1 METLVLQTILLLL
14 AAYFIGYFAGYFFK
28 YASTA
33 AKKKPQPGQKPAEAA
48 GARAKDDLT
57 RIKGIGPAIAK
68 KLKAADVHSFKQIAG
83 WNEADMR
90 KVDEAL
96 RFKGRIQ
103 REDWIGQ
110 AKALAAQ
117 D

>member
-33 AKKKPQPGQKPAEAA
+33 GKKKTAAA
-48 GARAKDDLT
+48 GQAAEPARAQTSDDLT

-68 KLKAADVHSFKQIAG
+68 KLKAMDVQSFEQIAG
-83 WNEADMR
+83 WGEADIGR
-90 KVDEAL
+90 VNEAL

-103 REDWIGQ
+103 REDWVGQ
-110 AKALAAQ
+110 AKALTAKG
-117 D
+117 

>member
-33 AKKKPQPGQKPAEAA
+33 GNKKPEASRHAAAA
-48 GARAKDDLT
+48 GRAQTADDLT

-68 KLKAADVHSFKQIAG
+68 KLKAIDVHSFEQIAG
-83 WNEADMR
+83 WSAADTQ
-90 KVDEAL
+90 KIDETL

-103 REDWIGQ
+103 RENWIGQ
-110 AKALAAQ
+110 AKALAAK

>member
-33 AKKKPQPGQKPAEAA
+33 GKKKPAAARQAAEL
-48 GARAKDDLT
+48 ARAQTADDLT

-68 KLKAADVHSFKQIAG
+68 KLKAMDVRSFEQIAG
-83 WNEADMR
+83 WGKADID
-90 KVDEAL
+90 KVNEAL

-103 REDWIGQ
+103 REDWVGQ
-110 AKALAAQ
+110 AKALAGKG
-117 D
+117 

>member
-28 YASTA
+28 YASTGR
-33 AKKKPQPGQKPAEAA
+33 KKKQEPSRQAA
-48 GARAKDDLT
+48 GPARASAGDDLT
-57 RIKGIGPAIAK
+57 RIKGIGPAIRK
-68 KLKAADVHSFKQIAG
+68 KLKTLDVHSFHQIAG
-83 WNEADMR
+83 WSAADMR
-90 KVDEAL
+90 KVDAAL
-96 RFKGRIQ
+96 GFKGRIQ

-110 AKALAAQ
+110 ARSLAAE